1 MTVLSWPKDI
11 LAVLFQL
18 LLAGG
23 GITVF
28 AVGAFVK
35 NKPKFLLFSLAIG
48 AVLSAALAAL
58 LIDGGRMPF
67 FQMLD
72 VGVYARFF
80 NVLFALVAFFSLLFS
95 HQHAG
100 LRQVAGD
107 EFYGLMILAVLG
119 MSLVAGA
126 THWLIFFLGFELLS
140 LAFYILIAMRRD
152 DPPGNE
158 AALKYL
164 IMGMVSGAFLA
175 FGIAMFYASTGTLD
189 MPIGLADLKKVGYP
203 TGMLLSLGLIL
214 TATGF
219 KISMVPFHLW
229 TPDVYQG
236 APTPVTAFLTT
247 GSKIAVFAGLLR
259 ILMLSSNWLW
269 AHATPVLWTLA
280 AATLLIGSITALAQT
295 RIKRLLAY
303 SSMAQMGYAV
313 MGALAI
319 REDGGLAVMFYFT
332 AYALMDMGA
341 FGAISTLCTSPESDL
356 DELEN
361 YRGIGYS
368 HPWQAALL
376 TICLLSL
383 AGLPPTAG
391 FIGKFMVFKAVLQAQ
406 YTVLAVIGIA
416 SAILSIFV
424 YLKVIV
430 VMFMRPKKD
439 MAVTSGFGVAARFAF
454 TVILF
459 GVIWAG
465 VFPSP
470 LQALI
475 SRIIVSISI

>member
-1 MTVLSWPKDI
+1 MTVLSWKS
-11 LAVLFQL
+11 VLFQL

-23 GITVF
+23 GIAIF

-35 NKPKFLLFSLAIG
+35 NKPKPLLFCMAVCT
-48 AVLSAALAAL
+48 VLSAAVVAL
-58 LIDGGRMPF
+58 LIDGGRTPF
-67 FQMLD
+67 FNMLD
-72 VGVYARFF
+72 VGSYARFF
-80 NVLFALVAFFSLLFS
+80 NVLFSLVAFFSLLFS

-126 THWLIFFLGFELLS
+126 THWLVFFLGFELLS
-140 LAFYILIAMRRD
+140 LAFYILIAMRRE
-152 DPPGNE
+152 DPAGNE
-158 AALKYL
+158 AAIKYL
-164 IMGMVSGAFLA
+164 IMGMVSGGFLT

-189 MPIGLADLKKVGYP
+189 MPLGLADLKETWSP

-214 TATGF
+214 TAAGF
-219 KISMVPFHLW
+219 KISLVPFHLW

-269 AHATPVLWTLA
+269 AHSVPVLWTLA
-280 AATLLIGSITALAQT
+280 AATLMIGSITALAQT
-295 RIKRLLAY
+295 RLKRLLAY
-303 SSMAQMGYAV
+303 SSITQMGYAV
-313 MGALAI
+313 MGVLAL
-319 REDGGLAVMFYFT
+319 REDGGLSVIFYFT
-332 AYALMDMGA
+332 TYVLMDLGA
-341 FGAISTLCTSPESDL
+341 FGAIATLCASPESDL
-356 DELEN
+356 DELET
-361 YRGIGYS
+361 YRGLGYS
-368 HPWQAALL
+368 HPFQAALL

-391 FIGKFMVFKAVLQAQ
+391 FIGKFMVLKSVVLAQ
-406 YTVLAVIGIA
+406 HSVLAVIGVVA
-416 SAILSIFV
+416 AILSVYV

-430 VMFMRPKKD
+430 VMFMKPKKD
-439 MAVTSGFGVAARFAF
+439 IAITSGFGTAARFAF
-454 TVILF
+454 AVILF

-470 LQALI
+470 LQTLI
-475 SRIIVSISI
+475 SRIIASIYI